1 MNILPKTHKGRF
13 FDHDYPDWNGEVN
26 KAYFGIKD
34 YEKFE
39 DSRISLDMKKGD
51 IVFFHP
57 LLVHGSG
64 ENKTKGFRKSM
75 CCHFAASECEYIPIE
90 GTVQELV
97 AKEVMAY
104 ASKKFGVQSYHSIW
118 RTKASLICG
127 KEF

>member
-1 MNILPKTHKGRF
+1 
-13 FDHDYPDWNGEVN
+13 
-26 KAYFGIKD
+26 
-34 YEKFE
+34 
-39 DSRISLDMKKGD
+39 MKKGD

-57 LLVHGSG
+57 LLIHGSG

-97 AKEVMAY
+97 AKEIMTY
-104 ASKKFGVQSYHSIW
+104 AAKKFGVQDYHSIW
-118 RTKASLICG
+118 RTKAALVCG